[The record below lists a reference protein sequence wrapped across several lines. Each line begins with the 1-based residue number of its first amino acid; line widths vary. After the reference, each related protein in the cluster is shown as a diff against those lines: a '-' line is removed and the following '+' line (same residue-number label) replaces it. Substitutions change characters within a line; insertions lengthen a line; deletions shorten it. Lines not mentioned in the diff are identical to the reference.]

1 MSKTKITLLYADEE
15 GEIFDAPGV
24 SAAGRSGNQ
33 NIPLRREDLIPLP
46 ESADLMYL
54 PDRMPVGEK
63 DGELLPVSGQA
74 VAALLPAGY
83 TRIYMPAFQKT
94 EAAQTLPLYG
104 YTAVALY
111 KDEMYAAAIYTD
123 ENSKW
128 DPARYNTD
136 NLPELINKVKRD
148 VPGNRLVEHL
158 ANCSLQW
165 HCCTAQNLFYG
176 RWEAGIPVSPV
187 CNADCLGCISLQ
199 AAECCPSPQSRIDF
213 SPSPDEIAQ
222 IGSYHLSR
230 AADAIVSFGQGCEG
244 EPSLAADNIVP
255 ALKMIRARTDKGQI
269 NINTNAGF
277 TDGIARLAD
286 AGLNSMRV
294 SIISAVS
301 ENYKAYYRCNYELE
315 DVIDSIRY
323 AKKKNVYVSLNML
336 YFPGFNDSKT
346 EAAAW
351 RKFLRSVSVDMIQV
365 RNLNIDPDLFAQ
377 IMPEFSP
384 ALGTKMFFGG
394 LKGEFSAV
402 SIGSFSHYQNK

>member
-1 MSKTKITLLYADEE
+1 MSKTKITLLYADGE

-33 NIPLRREDLIPLP
+33 TIPLRREDLIPLP

-63 DGELLPVSGQA
+63 DGELLPISGQA

-83 TRIYMPAFQKT
+83 TRLYMPAFQRA
-94 EAAQTLPLYG
+94 EDAQTLPLYG

-128 DPARYNTD
+128 DPVRYNTD
-136 NLPELINKVKRD
+136 NLPELINSVKRD
-148 VPGNRLVEHL
+148 IPDNRLVEHL

-187 CNADCLGCISLQ
+187 CNAACLGCISLQ

-255 ALKMIRARTDKGQI
+255 ALKMIRSSTDKGQI

-294 SIISAVS
+294 SIISAVA

-315 DVIDSIRY
+315 DVIASIRY

-346 EAAAW
+346 EATAW

-394 LKGEFSAV
+394 LKGEFPAV